1 MRWKPKQTWVVYAS
15 MVEGSFD
22 PTGRRDQELVD
33 ALLEAGVPEDRM
45 FFLADEKATAPAI
58 LEAVASVG
66 EQAEEE
72 DVLLF
77 IFSGHGALK
86 KTDDGWT
93 NRYCVAGKQ
102 ELTSQEVIDAIE
114 ESFGGALAI
123 MVADNCMSGAT
134 VDDVEEHDGE
144 VVIAALSSTAA
155 FDVSWTGWL
164 LVAQLIWLAQGQP
177 WLDVD
182 GDGKISLEDF
192 FTFVEEEM
200 ALVRGFKP
208 SWYIPEDTDLIFH
221 KNVPEA
227 AHEREHERV
236 HAARDGERTYAR
248 ILTVDE
254 ENETAEV
261 QWLDRYGLAT
271 SEVPLGDCILIEF
284 EEYEVGTQ
292 VALNDKSNQ
301 ANEKGAT
308 GVVEETFSGLHLV
321 RFDGHDEDDPANLY
335 DWVTYKRL
343 TAQ

>member
-15 MVEGSFD
+15 MVEGHFD
-22 PTGRRDQELVD
+22 PAGRRDQELVD
-33 ALLEAGVPEDRM
+33 ALLEAGVPDGQM
-45 FFLADEKATAPAI
+45 FFLPDHEATAAGI
-58 LEAVASVG
+58 LEAIASVG

-77 IFSGHGALK
+77 IFSGHGALQ
-86 KTDDGWT
+86 KTEDGWT
-93 NRYCVAGKQ
+93 NRYVVEGKEQ
-102 ELTSQEVIDAIE
+102 LTSQEVVDAIE

-134 VDDVEEHDGE
+134 VDDVEEHEGE
-144 VVIAALSSTAA
+144 VAIAALSSTAA

-164 LVAQLIWLAQGQP
+164 LIAQLIWLVQGKP

-182 GDGKISLEDF
+182 EDGKISLEDF

-208 SWYIPEDTDLIFH
+208 SWYIPEDAELTFH
-221 KNVPEA
+221 KNIPER

-236 HAARDGERTYAR
+236 HAENKGKRVYAR
-248 ILTVDE
+248 ILSVDE

-261 QWLDRYGLAT
+261 QWLDRFGVAT
-271 SEVPLGDCILIEF
+271 SEVALDDCVLIEF
-284 EEYEVGTQ
+284 DEHEVGTL
-292 VALNDKSNQ
+292 VSLNDAGSQ
-301 ANEKGAT
+301 ANAKGAT
-308 GVVEETFSGLHLV
+308 GVVEETFNGLHLV
-321 RFDGHDEDDPANLY
+321 RFDEHDEDDPAKLY
-335 DWVTYKRL
+335 DWVSYKRL